1 MNSESVCVCV
11 CVQGLDALVRSKELE
26 LERTLETCR
35 KLEWMKQQSD
45 EKHTL
50 AVRERDGVIQRL
62 QTALHTHSKET
73 EVNTHA
79 RLVPDI
85 NTDSRKL
92 EPLVG
97 FLRAR
102 RVRRSV
108 NGLTYAANTEDP
120 SVPQTLRLLTSLCV
134 YRSSGQCC
142 WEKCLPLTCCRSSRL
157 ISL

>member
-1 MNSESVCVCV
+1 M
-11 CVQGLDALVRSKELE
+11 RSKELE

-73 EVNTHA
+73 EVNAHA

-85 NTDSRKL
+85 NTVSRKL
-92 EPLVG
+92 ELVISASCG
-97 FLRAR
+97 I
-102 RVRRSV
+102 SESE
-108 NGLTYAANTEDP
+108 TH
-120 SVPQTLRLLTSLCV
+120 QTLCEWTDTHSKHK
-134 YRSSGQCC
+134 RSQCA
-142 WEKCLPLTCCRSSRL
+142 TDIQAAHSR
-157 ISL
+157 